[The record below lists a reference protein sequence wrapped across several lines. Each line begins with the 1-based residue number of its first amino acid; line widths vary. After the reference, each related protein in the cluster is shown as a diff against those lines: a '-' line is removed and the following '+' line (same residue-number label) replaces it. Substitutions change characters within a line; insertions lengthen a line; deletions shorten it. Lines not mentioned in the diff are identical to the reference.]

1 LGEVTLTTEEL
12 NLDQLIEQA
21 ISQVRSKPKETE
33 KIIVVDMTVGQTI
46 VKLWTLNKRTAI
58 VAPKTEKVEEIAKIL
73 AEEKVAVVEVERDSL
88 VQRRNIVKVIGGIEL
103 PEEKLIHVDVEP
115 DRTAVKLVTEGII
128 LRPDPFSFNTQ
139 RLIEAFENGTVEI
152 KVLPVA
158 LDSRGRCY
166 GIQWIPVKIEKYLP
180 KEEEVK
186 PTVSSEELLNN
197 EDIVKLQIKK

>member
-1 LGEVTLTTEEL
+1 MGEVTLTTEEL

>member
-1 LGEVTLTTEEL
+1 MGEVTLTTEEL

-73 AEEKVAVVEVERDSL
+73 AEGKVAVVEVERDSL